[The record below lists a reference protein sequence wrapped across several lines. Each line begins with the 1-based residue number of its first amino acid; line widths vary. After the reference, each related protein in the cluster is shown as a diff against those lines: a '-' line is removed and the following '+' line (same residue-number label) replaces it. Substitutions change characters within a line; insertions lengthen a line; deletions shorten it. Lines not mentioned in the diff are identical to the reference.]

1 MCGII
6 GFAGIA
12 PFASTADSLLV
23 RGRDAMEHRGPDDA
37 GVHWSEDRR
46 VGMAQRRLAIVDLS
60 ANGHQPMRDDEAKLV
75 ISFNGEIY
83 NFRDLRE
90 ELRGKGFSFATATDT
105 EVILKAYRA
114 WGIGMMER
122 LEGMFA
128 FALHDVGAGKLF
140 LARDRAGEKP
150 LFYFATAEGVRFASE
165 LKGLLA
171 DPAMPR
177 RIDPLALDCY
187 LAAGFIPGA
196 LCILAGYAK
205 LLPAQVMEFDLAN
218 GARRQWAY
226 WTLPGPS
233 NTPAG
238 DEDLLEE
245 FHGLLKF
252 SVARQLVA
260 DVPVGVLLSGGV
272 DSSLIA
278 AMAAASQSRIKT
290 FTVRFPGH
298 AALDETEHARL
309 IAGHLGTDH
318 MELETAAADAFD
330 LLPALAAQFDE
341 PMGDSSLI
349 PTYLVSRLVRQ
360 HCTVALGGDG
370 GDELFAG
377 YGHHRR
383 ALVPPS
389 GLQRLPGFVR
399 NGIGQMAERWLS
411 PGTRGRNHLRMI
423 ASDQETSLPYVA
435 PHFDP
440 RARQRITGLG
450 AQGVR
455 AEDVL
460 CQDVPSGRDP
470 VEVSTRNDF
479 CKYLPDDILVKVD
492 RASMACS
499 LEMRAPFLDRPMLDF
514 AFGQVPSRLKADHQA
529 GKLLPKRLAKS
540 LFPDAFDTQR
550 KQGFSIPLG
559 AWLRQQ
565 PLARFFRDLL
575 TGPDTLLPGADAAS
589 LLDGHGRG
597 RTNSERLFILGMLEL
612 WRRKYGAHL

>member
-6 GFAGIA
+6 GFAGLA
-12 PFASTADSLLV
+12 PFASTADALLLL
-23 RGRDAMEHRGPDDA
+23 GRDAMEHRGPDDA

-46 VGMAQRRLAIVDLS
+46 VGLAQRRLAIVDLS
-60 ANGHQPMRDDEAKLV
+60 AKGHQPMRDDEARLV

-83 NFRDLRE
+83 NFRELRE
-90 ELRGKGFSFATATDT
+90 ELRGKGFSFSTATDT

-114 WGIGMMER
+114 WGIAMLER

-150 LFYFATAEGVRFASE
+150 LFYFVTAEGVRFASE

-177 RIDPLALDCY
+177 RIDPVALDCY
-187 LAAGFIPGA
+187 LAAGYIPGA
-196 LCILAGYAK
+196 LCILEGYAK
-205 LLPAQVMEFDLAN
+205 LLPAHVLEFDLAT

-226 WTLPGPS
+226 WTLPETS
-233 NTPAG
+233 RASAS
-238 DEDLLEE
+238 EEELLDE
-245 FHGLLKF
+245 FHRLLKS

-278 AMAAASQSRIKT
+278 AMAADARARIKT

-309 IAGHLGTDH
+309 IARHLGTDH
-318 MELETAAADAFD
+318 LELETAPEEAFD
-330 LLPALAAQFDE
+330 LLPALAQQFDE
-341 PMGDSSLI
+341 PVGDSSLI

-383 ALVPPS
+383 ALVSPS
-389 GLQRLPGFVR
+389 AVQRLPAFVR
-399 NGIGQMAERWLS
+399 KGLGHAAERWL
-411 PGTRGRNHLRMI
+411 PLGTQGRNYLRMA
-423 ASDQETSLPYVA
+423 ASDRRTGTPYVA
-435 PHFDP
+435 PHFDAY
-440 RARQRITGLG
+440 ARERMTGYVTKDL
-450 AQGVR
+450 R
-455 AEDVL
+455 AESIL
-460 CQDVPSGRDP
+460 CQDRASGMDP
-470 VEVSTRNDF
+470 VETSTRNDF
-479 CKYLPDDILVKVD
+479 RKYLPDDILVKID

-514 AFGQVPSRLKADHQA
+514 AFGQVPSRLKADA
-529 GKLLPKRLAKS
+529 REGKLLPKRLAKT
-540 LFPDAFDTQR
+540 LFPPNFDTQR

-559 AWLRQQ
+559 AWLREQ
-565 PLARFFRDLL
+565 PLLGLFQDLL
-575 TGPDTLLPGADAAS
+575 IGPDTLLPSGAAVA
-589 LLDGHGRG
+589 LLNGHRLGRN
-597 RTNSERLFILGMLEL
+597 NSERLFILGMLEL
-612 WRRKYGAHL
+612 WRRQYGAHL